1 MNLAH
6 SSMRFTNSFLVLFV
20 SLHIHYSFQEDS
32 TDVKIKGDIVLGGLF
47 PVHEDASSAGRQCGT
62 IKPDKGVQRLEAM
75 LFAMEQIN
83 KNGSILP
90 NVTLGAHI
98 LDTCNQD
105 THALEQTLK
114 FIKNSLSQDNM
125 EFYQCPSNSSIINM
139 APIPVTAVV
148 GAASS
153 QVSAMVANVLRLFKV
168 SYMLCKSRKLF
179 YYVTKGFR

>member
-1 MNLAH
+1 
-6 SSMRFTNSFLVLFV
+6 MRSKVFNIHLVIVITIHQCLIRY
-20 SLHIHYSFQEDS
+20 SYELHKEEDD
-32 TDVKIKGDIVLGGLF
+32 TDVTLKGDIVLGGLF
-47 PVHEDASSAGRQCGT
+47 PVHEDASSLGRQCGT

-75 LFAMEQIN
+75 LFALKQIN

-90 NVTLGAHI
+90 GVTLGAHI

-125 EFYQCPSNSSIINM
+125 EYYQCPNNATIINR
-139 APIPVTAVV
+139 APIPVTAVI

-153 QVSAMVANVLRLFKV
+153 QVSSMVANVLRLFKV
-168 SYMLCKSRKLF
+168 RGLL
-179 YYVTKGFR
+179 